1 METLMNAS
9 NHTAGVGQQFHALY
23 HRLSRHQA
31 SALLNDCIYELPA
44 AWKFLTALRADLPV
58 LVVLHGFSSVPLAFA
73 RHLQRVDIWGFNP
86 TEMDLFRE
94 LAQFK
99 NLSNYRICRHAHEIA
114 GPYGLLLWVPTRQAV
129 ESRHEDDWLMQALTH
144 LHPEGELWLTHCYK
158 PNWRDPMN
166 RLRRIMRRLKSQEY
180 EALPMAV
187 RLLQLAEP
195 IPHQSLLETLTAKLT
210 ARACDQAPL
219 RQMNHFGIV
228 PHWSAPAQIAPLPSA
243 PATMGER
250 SQSLRLLEQK
260 KLFETYHALAH
271 FGAAPTASF
280 LTRLLRELAER
291 ESGSSFQLHH
301 YRVLAGGKVQIDAR
315 WKKPRSEQSVFIKL
329 PLIPFAAA
337 RLRKQNAMLR
347 HLYRNKKLRQFD
359 MTPFAFAQ
367 TVQRAFPQ
375 ILAQG
380 EFEGQPYFLES
391 RIKGAPLSR
400 LNVPGEIFRK
410 VCDTLFAFWHGVQ
423 ACCGAVVD
431 VDERKF
437 DQIFRQPLQQLVQW
451 AATPPQYEATWRRLE
466 DFLATQ
472 FGGRRLFFG
481 LVHGDFSTKNILA
494 HHKSFELSGI
504 IDWDIAA
511 RESIPALDVLHFF
524 VRLDPGSFR
533 EAPAHI
539 AMRLIQ
545 AAPSALHW
553 PYLNQALDKFGY
565 DRKLL
570 PAVAVYYWV
579 QRLQIYLDS
588 PKYLDT
594 AFMQR
599 QVYEMLDFFNAT
611 ILKK

>member
-1 METLMNAS
+1 MSAH
-9 NHTAGVGQQFHALY
+9 NHTVGIGQQFHALY
-23 HRLSRHQA
+23 HGLSRHQA

-73 RHLQRVDIWGFNP
+73 RHLSRVDIWGFNP
-86 TEMDLFRE
+86 TEIDLFNE
-94 LAQFK
+94 VAQFK
-99 NLSNYRICRHAHEIA
+99 KLSNYRICRHAQEIA
-114 GPYGLLLWVPTRQAV
+114 GPYGLLLWVPTRHAV
-129 ESRHEDDWLMQALTH
+129 ESRHEDEWLMQTLTH
-144 LHPEGELWLTHCYK
+144 LHPEGELWLSHCYK

-166 RLRRIMRRLKSQEY
+166 RLRRIMRRLKSPEY
-180 EALPMAV
+180 ETLPMAV

-195 IPHQSLLETLTAKLT
+195 IPHQSLLETLTTKIT
-210 ARACDQAPL
+210 VRANGLAPL

-228 PHWSAPAQIAPLPSA
+228 PHWSAPAQIAPLPVS
-243 PATMGER
+243 PTKMSEPNQR
-250 SQSLRLLEQK
+250 LRILEQK

-271 FGAAPTASF
+271 FSAAPAPPF
-280 LTRLLRELAER
+280 LSRLLSELTAR
-291 ESGSSFQLHH
+291 ESGSSFQLNH

-315 WKKPRSEQSVFIKL
+315 WKRQRGEQSVFIKL

-337 RLRKQNAMLR
+337 RLRKQNTMLR
-347 HLYRNKKLRQFD
+347 HLYRNKALRQFD
-359 MTPFAFAQ
+359 MTLFPFAQ

-400 LNVPGEIFRK
+400 LNVPNEVFRK
-410 VCDTLFAFWHGVQ
+410 VCDTLFAFWQGVQ
-423 ACCGAVVD
+423 ACCGAALE

-437 DQIFRQPLQQLVQW
+437 DQIFRQPMQRLVQW
-451 AATPPQYEATWRRLE
+451 AETPPQYETTWRRLE
-466 DFLATQ
+466 DFFIAQ
-472 FGGRRLFFG
+472 FGGQRLFFG

-494 HHKSFELSGI
+494 HHQSFELSGI

-524 VRLDPGSFR
+524 VRRDPGSFR
-533 EAPAHI
+533 EAPARI

-545 AAPSALHW
+545 APPSALHW

-565 DRKLL
+565 DRTLL

-599 QVYEMLDFFNAT
+599 HLYEMLDFFNTT
-611 ILKK
+611 ILKR

>member
-1 METLMNAS
+1 MNAPT
-9 NHTAGVGQQFHALY
+9 HATDVGQQFQELY
-23 HRLSRHQA
+23 RRLSRHQA
-31 SALLNDCIYELPA
+31 NALLNDCIYELPA
-44 AWKFLTALRADLPV
+44 AWKFLTALRTDLPL

-73 RHLQRVDIWGFNP
+73 RHLCRVDIRGLNQ
-86 TEMDLFRE
+86 TETDLFHE

-99 NLSNYRICRHAHEIA
+99 KISNYRICRDAHEIA
-114 GPYGLLLWVPTRQAV
+114 GPYGLILWLPTRQAV
-129 ESRHEDDWLMQALTH
+129 EASHEDDWLLQVMAH
-144 LHPEGELWLTHCYK
+144 LHQDGELWLTHCYK
-158 PNWRDPMN
+158 PDWHDPMN
-166 RLRRIMRRLKSQEY
+166 RLRRIMRRLKSREY
-180 EALPMAV
+180 ETLPATV
-187 RLLQLAEP
+187 RLLQLAEA
-195 IPHQSLLETLTAKLT
+195 IPHQSLLESLAAKI
-210 ARACDQAPL
+210 AAQPNGQSRL
-219 RQMNHFGIV
+219 RPMNHLGIV
-228 PHWSAPAQIAPLPSA
+228 PHWSAPTQIAPLPSVQTKA
-243 PATMGER
+243 IAGE
-250 SQSLRLLEQK
+250 QLLRTLEQK

-271 FGAAPTASF
+271 FGAAPRPPFIS
-280 LTRLLRELAER
+280 RLLDELAQR
-291 ESGSSFQLHH
+291 KPGSQFQLNQ

-315 WKKPRSEQSVFIKL
+315 WKKPRGEQSVFIKL

-347 HLYRNKKLRQFD
+347 HLYRHKELRQFD
-359 MTPFAFAQ
+359 MTPFPFAQ
-367 TVQRAFPQ
+367 TVQRVFPQ

-400 LNVPGEIFRK
+400 LNVPSGIFRK
-410 VCDTLFAFWHGVQ
+410 VCDTLFAFWYGVQ
-423 ACCGAVVD
+423 ACCGAVAD
-431 VDERKF
+431 VNERKV

-451 AATPPQYEATWRRLE
+451 AETPPQYETTWRRLE
-466 DFLATQ
+466 DFFAAQ
-472 FGGRRLFFG
+472 FGGKRLFFG

-494 HHKSFELSGI
+494 HHHSFELSGI

-533 EAPAHI
+533 EAPARI
-539 AMRLIQ
+539 AMRLIE
-545 AAPSALHW
+545 AAPAALHW

-570 PAVAVYYWV
+570 PAVAAYYWV

-599 QVYEMLDFFNAT
+599 HVYEMLDFFNAT
-611 ILKK
+611 ILKR